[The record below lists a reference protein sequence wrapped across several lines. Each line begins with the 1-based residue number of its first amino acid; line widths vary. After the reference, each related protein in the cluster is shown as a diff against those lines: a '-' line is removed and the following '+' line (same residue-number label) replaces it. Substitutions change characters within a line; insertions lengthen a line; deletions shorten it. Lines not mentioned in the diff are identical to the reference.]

1 MTSNIS
7 PLRTQRCYKPLQML
21 LRCGFL
27 WLTLRKQRSQ
37 LSRVAWQE
45 EGIHHVG
52 DGEKQLGN
60 DKIVLAQSCSSLTNI
75 WKLFGGA
82 HICFMNAGLG
92 YLNPSSYWGPRF
104 CSARI
109 PFGEGLEPQT
119 NSLLDVSL
127 QGALPRQGHH
137 KSTEYLGELK
147 EGDAEGRSERG
158 HPIHTAS
165 VTHCCGSG
173 QPRVQS
179 SMGELES
186 EC

>member
-7 PLRTQRCYKPLQML
+7 PLRTQRCYRLLQML
-21 LRCGFL
+21 LRCGLL

-52 DGEKQLGN
+52 DGDKQFGN

-75 WKLFGGA
+75 RKLFGVE
-82 HICFMNAGLG
+82 HICFVNAGLG
-92 YLNPSSYWGPRF
+92 YLNPTWTQGDVGFAQPESHLGKVWSPRLIVF
-104 CSARI
+104 W
-109 PFGEGLEPQT
+109 
-119 NSLLDVSL
+119 VSL
-127 QGALPRQGHH
+127 CKEPCPGRVITRA
-137 KSTEYLGELK
+137 LGELK

-158 HPIHTAS
+158 HPMHTAS

-173 QPRVQS
+173 QPQVQS